1 MLRRGRCFAL
11 CVRASTPSSTSISA
25 TVPRFFFLY
34 ITHCGASETKTL
46 IMKKSLFSACVVGL
60 GLTASIFGQVPN
72 YVPTN
77 GLVGYWPFNG
87 NANDASGNG
96 NNGTVNGATLTADR
110 FGISNMA
117 YSFDGINDYISTD
130 RSGYTTFSIS
140 LWCKLPSPAM
150 PVNPLVDGF
159 ESYYDIYFTQSKLYY
174 ATFTSLNQYTNI
186 DCIVTPSIGQ
196 WQHLVFVYSN
206 NSISVYSNSSLAG
219 TYNVQPL
226 SGTAGNHNFGASLTG
241 TDQYLNGC
249 LDDIG
254 IWNRALTQQEITN
267 LYNGCASSTITS
279 QPTNQTVNPTTSAQF
294 VVNATSGSSFQWQT
308 DLGFGFQNLSNAG
321 QYSGAN
327 NDTLVVSNASISN
340 NNQQFRCIVNNAG
353 CADTSDIAVLTVS
366 TVGMDE
372 LSVQGNVSL
381 YPNPTQSSFEIQTNL
396 VYSKIEIRDI
406 QGRIVKTE
414 NAAKTINMASL
425 QKGTYLVKLI
435 DEKSKIIAVQRII
448 KE

>member
-1 MLRRGRCFAL
+1 
-11 CVRASTPSSTSISA
+11 
-25 TVPRFFFLY
+25 
-34 ITHCGASETKTL
+34 
-46 IMKKSLFSACVVGL
+46 MKKRSLLLSVVAAFGFT
-60 GLTASIFGQVPN
+60 TASMAQVPN
-72 YVPTN
+72 YVPSN
-77 GLVGYWPFNG
+77 GLVGWWPFNG
-87 NANDASGNG
+87 NANDESGNG

-159 ESYYDIYFTQSKLYY
+159 DSYYDIYFTQSKLYY

-254 IWNRALTQQEITN
+254 IWNRALTAIEVNNLFNEGNVGIGDQIQNNSISIFPNPAQNVINVMEDNKFLSEIYSIYDNTGKVVLTGKLN
-267 LYNGCASSTITS
+267 SQNTTIE
-279 QPTNQTVNPTTSAQF
+279 
-294 VVNATSGSSFQWQT
+294 
-308 DLGFGFQNLSNAG
+308 LGNLSG
-321 QYSGAN
+321 GIYMFS
-327 NDTLVVSNASISN
+327 
-340 NNQQFRCIVNNAG
+340 
-353 CADTSDIAVLTVS
+353 
-366 TVGMDE
+366 VGENMK
-372 LSVQGNVSL
+372 
-381 YPNPTQSSFEIQTNL
+381 QSFK
-396 VYSKIEIRDI
+396 V
-406 QGRIVKTE
+406 
-414 NAAKTINMASL
+414 
-425 QKGTYLVKLI
+425 
-435 DEKSKIIAVQRII
+435 I